1 VWCLDSHEEKIMDRY
16 RSLATLVATSL
27 LGVVAMSAFVAG
39 VFILFGA
46 WVVARG
52 AVGGAPGD
60 VGAVGAGIVAI
71 LAIAF
76 GVVATAAAHEA
87 WLGRPRGRM
96 LGLVVSVVAL
106 LAAVVPLLVAR
117 VNGNEPLFYLLG
129 GLAVVTA
136 VSLLVPEPRAT
147 SST

>member
-1 VWCLDSHEEKIMDRY
+1 MIMDGY
-16 RSLATLVATSL
+16 RSQATLVATSL

-39 VFILFGA
+39 VFIVFGA

-52 AVGGAPGD
+52 GGGGALDD
-60 VGAVGAGIVAI
+60 VGAVGAGLIGV
-71 LAIAF
+71 LTIAF

-96 LGLVVSVVAL
+96 LGLVVAIVAL
-106 LAAVVPLLVAR
+106 LAAVVPLLVGR
-117 VNGNEPLFYLLG
+117 LDGTQPLFYLLG

-136 VSLLVPEPRAT
+136 VLLIVPDPRAT
-147 SST
+147 AST

>member
-1 VWCLDSHEEKIMDRY
+1 MIMDGY
-16 RSLATLVATSL
+16 RSQASLVAASL
-27 LGVVAMSAFVAG
+27 LVVVAMSAFVAG

-52 AVGGAPGD
+52 AGGGALDD
-60 VGAVGAGIVAI
+60 VGAVGAGLVAI

-76 GVVATAAAHEA
+76 GVVATAAAHEE

-96 LGLVVSVVAL
+96 LGLVVAVVAL

-136 VSLLVPEPRAT
+136 VSLLVPDPRAT
-147 SST
+147 EST

>member
-1 VWCLDSHEEKIMDRY
+1 MCPRLKEVIVMDGY
-16 RSLATLVATSL
+16 RSQATLVATSL

-46 WVVARG
+46 WVVASG
-52 AVGGAPGD
+52 VVGGALDD
-60 VGAVGAGIVAI
+60 VGAVGAGLIGV

-76 GVVATAAAHEA
+76 GVVATIAAREA

-96 LGLVVSVVAL
+96 LGLVVAVGAL
-106 LAAVVPLLVAR
+106 LAAIVPLLVAR
-117 VNGNEPLFYLLG
+117 VNGNEPLFYVLG

-136 VSLLVPEPRAT
+136 ASLLVPGPRVT
-147 SST
+147 EST

>member
-1 VWCLDSHEEKIMDRY
+1 MDRH
-16 RSLATLVATSL
+16 RSQVTLVATSL

-52 AVGGAPGD
+52 AVGGALDD
-60 VGAVGAGIVAI
+60 VGAVGAGLIAI
-71 LAIAF
+71 LAVAY
-76 GVVATAAAHEA
+76 GVVATVAAHEE

-96 LGLVVSVVAL
+96 LGLVVAVVAL

-117 VNGNEPLFYLLG
+117 LNGNEPLFYLLG
-129 GLAVVTA
+129 GLALVTA
-136 VSLLVPEPRAT
+136 VSLLVPVPRAT
-147 SST
+147 EST

>member
-1 VWCLDSHEEKIMDRY
+1 VVDPSLTEVMIMDGY
-16 RSLATLVATSL
+16 RSQASLVAASL
-27 LGVVAMSAFVAG
+27 LVVVAMSAFVAG

-52 AVGGAPGD
+52 GVGGALDD
-60 VGAVGAGIVAI
+60 VGAVGAGLVAI

-76 GVVATAAAHEA
+76 GVLATAAAHEE

-96 LGLVVSVVAL
+96 LGLVVAVVAL
-106 LAAVVPLLVAR
+106 LAAVVPLLVTR

-136 VSLLVPEPRAT
+136 VSLFVPDPRT
-147 SST
+147 TEST

>member
-1 VWCLDSHEEKIMDRY
+1 MDRY
-16 RSLATLVATSL
+16 RSLATLVATSF

-46 WVVARG
+46 WVVAQG
-52 AVGGAPGD
+52 AVGGAVGD
-60 VGAVGAGIVAI
+60 VGAVGAVLLAT
-71 LAIAF
+71 LAIAL
-76 GVVATAAAHEA
+76 GVVATAAAHET

-96 LGLVVSVVAL
+96 LGLIVAVVAL
-106 LAAVVPLLVAR
+106 LAAVVPLLVAD

-136 VSLLVPEPRAT
+136 VSLVVPEPRAT
-147 SST
+147 EST